1 MREVIRDQVSGN
13 GDRGSGNGA
22 LGERSADSPLT
33 PDASPIPYDAVI
45 AVPLADVRREPD
57 AASELVTQALLG
69 IPAVRLAADPS
80 GTWIRV
86 RLPDYEGWV
95 PADALV
101 ARPGEP
107 AATTVQVTAPAAS
120 LTLTGRTEARTVYAG
135 SLLSLGSPPAGDPV
149 VVLLPDG
156 RPATIAAGAVAPV
169 GDSSAC
175 GSAADVIA
183 TARRFLGTPYLWGGM
198 TVRGIDCSGFV
209 QTVYRVHG
217 YTIPRDADQQFD
229 ALPIAVER
237 DALRPGDLLFFGQSL
252 SAITH
257 VGLYLGD
264 GRMIHA
270 SGATTPPVVCIES
283 LDPAAPDF
291 SERRAR
297 TYIGARRVIGS
308 PGV

>member
-1 MREVIRDQVSGN
+1 MREVIRDQVPGI

-22 LGERSADSPLT
+22 QGERSADSPLT

-135 SLLSLGSPPAGDPV
+135 SLLAWEARRRGTRSWCCSRTGGRRQS
-149 VVLLPDG
+149 
-156 RPATIAAGAVAPV
+156 RPARWP
-169 GDSSAC
+169 
-175 GSAADVIA
+175 
-183 TARRFLGTPYLWGGM
+183 RLGTEA
-198 TVRGIDCSGFV
+198 R
-209 QTVYRVHG
+209 
-217 YTIPRDADQQFD
+217 A
-229 ALPIAVER
+229 AA
-237 DALRPGDLLFFGQSL
+237 RP
-252 SAITH
+252 
-257 VGLYLGD
+257 
-264 GRMIHA
+264 M
-270 SGATTPPVVCIES
+270 
-283 LDPAAPDF
+283 
-291 SERRAR
+291 
-297 TYIGARRVIGS
+297 
-308 PGV
+308 